1 MSAPLVRTVDPTYI
15 LTGNLITL
23 RWFGHERAQAASRMT
38 MLRNLFRRTPAAT
51 RPAEVPPGAAVY
63 AIGDI
68 HGRLDLLEELLR
80 QVAED
85 AARHPADTER
95 RLVFLGD
102 YVDRGGASRAVI
114 DRLLEDPLPGFKT
127 VYLMGNHEEA
137 MLDFVLDRSDGLDW
151 LSFGGLET
159 LLSYDVPVKR
169 LPNTP
174 AATAELRELLAE
186 RMPAA
191 HIDFLRRCRLSHDA
205 GDYVFVH
212 AGVRPG
218 VSMDQQD
225 SRDLLWIRDEF
236 LRSRA
241 PLPGKVV
248 VHGHTICDL
257 PQDLGARI
265 NIDTGAFASGRL
277 TCLALRGTSRRF
289 LMTIEGQSPS
299 SERYP

>member
-1 MSAPLVRTVDPTYI
+1 
-15 LTGNLITL
+15 
-23 RWFGHERAQAASRMT
+23 
-38 MLRNLFRRTPAAT
+38 MLRNLFRRTPAAS
-51 RPAEVPPGAAVY
+51 RPAEGPPGAAIY

-80 QVAED
+80 QIADD
-85 AARHPADTER
+85 AARHAADAER
-95 RLVFLGD
+95 RLIFLGD
-102 YVDRGGASRAVI
+102 YVDRGAASRAVI
-114 DRLLEDPLPGFKT
+114 DRLLGDPLPGFKT

-137 MLDFVLDRSDGLDW
+137 MLDFALDRSDGLDW

-174 AATAELRELLAE
+174 AATAELRDLLAE
-186 RMPAA
+186 RMPPA
-191 HIDFLRRCRLSHDA
+191 HLDFLRRCKLSHEA

-218 VSMDQQD
+218 VPMNQQIPA
-225 SRDLLWIRDEF
+225 DLLWIREEF

-277 TCLALRGTSRRF
+277 TCLVLRGTGRRF
-289 LMTIEGQSPS
+289 LMTIERGAPS
-299 SERYP
+299 GELAEAR